1 MMSDDIVL
9 PIPNLELPQHV
20 FTLSQPSLGYLQDR
34 ARVELLA
41 GIQKDHMAPY
51 YRFLTF
57 TPEAS
62 ASTSATTTS
71 PPTNTTRPLPFDP
84 QVYDEMAAKNKGELE
99 SFDKRLEEAEKTE
112 GESDVA
118 DLLRGKAMYLVKIGD
133 KEKALPALELA
144 LEKSPGLGTKI
155 DLVLTLVRVGF
166 FFGDQTLV
174 KDNLAKADELIEKG
188 GDWDRR
194 NRLKVYQAVQLLS
207 IRQFNRA
214 TPLLLDSLSTFTA
227 TELVSYEQLVL
238 YAVVSGTLTLGRVEI
253 KKKIL
258 QSPEVNSILHEI
270 KDISEYTKSLY
281 DCHYAKFFIALASLE
296 QTHLLPSQILRPHAR
311 WYIREMRIRAYAQL
325 LESYS
330 SLTLKSMSLAFGV
343 SESFVDNDLSR
354 FISSGRL
361 NCTIDQVNG
370 IVETTRA
377 SSKSAQY
384 ETVIK
389 RGDVVLGSLQRL
401 SKVLY

>member
-1 MMSDDIVL
+1 MSDDIVL
-9 PIPNLELPQHV
+9 PIPNLELPQYA
-20 FTLSQPSLGYLQDR
+20 FTLSQPSLGHLQDK
-34 ARVELLA
+34 ARVDLLT

-51 YRFLTF
+51 YRFLTS
-57 TPEAS
+57 TPEPS
-62 ASTSATTTS
+62 ASTSAPTS

-84 QVYDEMAAKNKGELE
+84 RVYDEMAAKNKEELE

-166 FFGDQTLV
+166 FFADQTLV
-174 KDNLAKADELIEKG
+174 KVNLAKADELIEKG

-194 NRLKVYQAVQLLS
+194 NRLKVYQAVQSLS

-238 YAVVSGTLTLGRVEI
+238 YAVVSGTLTLGRVEM

-258 QSPEVNSILHEI
+258 LSPEVNSILFEI
-270 KDISEYTKSLY
+270 KDLSEYTKSLY
-281 DCHYAKFFIALASLE
+281 DCHYDKFFIALASLE

-325 LESYS
+325 LESYN

-343 SESFVDNDLSR
+343 GESFVDNDLSR